1 MTRTLETTLERVD
14 EPILIDGLSWR
25 EFKAVEQLLSRPG
38 VRLSFLDG
46 VLEIRRMPG
55 EKHES
60 IKERIGSLL
69 DLYLLQMGI
78 DYQPTGS
85 MTLESPSGLV
95 KREADK
101 SYKLGANREFPDLAV
116 EVVLTSGGINKLEAY
131 KRLEIPEVW
140 FWENGRLLMYSL
152 GADGYAEVD
161 RSFVLPDLDI
171 VLLARCINIENHL
184 QAMREFRQAIQ
195 SSERLVLKNDKS
207 QLEAV

>member
-1 MTRTLETTLERVD
+1 MTTTLEKLERLD

-25 EFKAVEQLLSRPG
+25 EFKVVEQLLSRPG

-55 EKHES
+55 EKHET

-69 DLYLLQMGI
+69 DIYLLQMGI

-101 SYKLGANREFPDLAV
+101 SYKLGANRELPDLAV
-116 EVVLTSGGINKLEAY
+116 EVVVTSGGINKLEAY

-140 FWENGRLLMYSL
+140 FWENGRLRLYSL
-152 GADGYAEVD
+152 GANGYAEVD
-161 RSFVLPDLDI
+161 RSQVLPELDI

-195 SSERLVLKNDKS
+195 
-207 QLEAV
+207 

>member
-1 MTRTLETTLERVD
+1 MATTLETTLEKVD
-14 EPILIDGLSWR
+14 EPILIDELSWR
-25 EFKAVEQLLSRPG
+25 EFKVVEQLLSRPG

-55 EKHES
+55 EKHET

-95 KREADK
+95 KQEADK

-116 EVVLTSGGINKLEAY
+116 EVVVTSGGINKSEAY
-131 KRLEIPEVW
+131 KRLEIPEVL
-140 FWENGRLLMYSL
+140 FWENGRLRLYSL

-161 RSFVLPDLDI
+161 RSQVLPDLDI

-184 QAMREFRQAIQ
+184 YPMREFRQAIQ
-195 SSERLVLKNDKS
+195 
-207 QLEAV
+207 

>member
-1 MTRTLETTLERVD
+1 MTTTLEKLEGLD
-14 EPILIDGLSWR
+14 EPILIDDLSWR
-25 EFKAVEQLLSRPG
+25 EFKVVEQLLSRPG

-55 EKHES
+55 EKHETV
-60 IKERIGSLL
+60 KERIGSLL

-101 SYKLGANREFPDLAV
+101 SYRLGSNREFPDLAV
-116 EVVLTSGGINKLEAY
+116 EVVVTSGGIDKLEAY

-140 FWENGRLLMYSL
+140 FWENGALRMYSL

-195 SSERLVLKNDKS
+195 SS
-207 QLEAV
+207 

>member
-1 MTRTLETTLERVD
+1 MTTTLERLEGID
-14 EPILIDGLSWR
+14 EPILIDELSWR
-25 EFKAVEQLLSRPG
+25 EFKVVEQLLSRPG

-46 VLEIRRMPG
+46 VLEIRRRPG
-55 EKHES
+55 EKHET

-101 SYKLGANREFPDLAV
+101 SYKLGPNREFPDLAV
-116 EVVLTSGGINKLEAY
+116 EVVVTSGGINKLEAY
-131 KRLEIPEVW
+131 KRLQIPEVW
-140 FWENGRLLMYSL
+140 FWENGALRMYSL

-171 VLLARCINIENHL
+171 VLLVRCINIENHL
-184 QAMREFRQAIQ
+184 QAMREFKQMIQ
-195 SSERLVLKNDKS
+195 SF
-207 QLEAV
+207 

>member
-1 MTRTLETTLERVD
+1 MTTSLEKLERLD
-14 EPILIDGLSWR
+14 EPILIDELSWR
-25 EFKAVEQLLSRPG
+25 EFKAGGTILSRPG

-55 EKHES
+55 EKHET

-101 SYKLGANREFPDLAV
+101 SYKLGPNREFPDLAV
-116 EVVLTSGGINKLEAY
+116 EVVVTSGGINKLEAY
-131 KRLEIPEVW
+131 KRLQIPEVW
-140 FWENGRLLMYSL
+140 FWENGALRMYSL

-161 RSFVLPDLDI
+161 RSFVLPDLDV
-171 VLLARCINIENHL
+171 VLLVRCINMENHL
-184 QAMREFRQAIQ
+184 QAMREFKQTIQ
-195 SSERLVLKNDKS
+195 SF
-207 QLEAV
+207 

>member
-1 MTRTLETTLERVD
+1 MTTTLEKLEGLD
-14 EPILIDGLSWR
+14 EPILIDELSWR
-25 EFKAVEQLLSRPG
+25 EFKVVEQLLSRPG

-55 EKHES
+55 EKHET

-101 SYKLGANREFPDLAV
+101 SYKLGSNREFPDLAV
-116 EVVLTSGGINKLEAY
+116 EVVVTSGGINKLEAY

-140 FWENGRLLMYSL
+140 FWENGALRMYSL

-161 RSFVLPDLDI
+161 RSFVLPDLDV
-171 VLLARCINIENHL
+171 VLLVRCINIENHL
-184 QAMREFRQAIQ
+184 QAMREFKQTIQ
-195 SSERLVLKNDKS
+195 SF
-207 QLEAV
+207 